1 LALPS
6 RGGLRGLDVPA
17 LSGHLRVYREAW
29 RAAGHPGDGDACLR
43 IPVYAAPTEDAAR
56 EEPRETITYY
66 MRRQADLTRAPIG
79 RAGIG
84 PVERRE
90 AQARQLAGLSY
101 DEVLATK
108 VAFGTPPR
116 LAARLGL

>member
-43 IPVYAAPTEDAAR
+43 IPVYAAPTEKAAR
-56 EEPRETITYY
+56 EEPQETITFY

-79 RAGIG
+79 RAGTG
-84 PVERRE
+84 SAERRQSQ
-90 AQARQLAGLSY
+90 AQ
-101 DEVLATK
+101 
-108 VAFGTPPR
+108 R
-116 LAARLGL
+116 LPSLPYEQSHTTQRAVGPLP